1 MSEIE
6 REVVAFMNS
15 EKSIVV
21 KRDCPAVMVPSGE
34 TITLPAGSSVWV
46 TQSLGGAYTV
56 MTDRGYMVRI
66 DGIDGDAIGMAQ
78 VAEFKQNESTTVDD
92 GAEVEKHVW
101 DQLRSCFDPEI
112 PVNIVELGLI
122 YHCEVTPLSSGGHK
136 ATVRF
141 TLTAQGC
148 GMGQF
153 LKADM
158 QRKLLSVTGVREA
171 DIEIVWDPPWNQS
184 MISGAAKLQ
193 LGIS

>member
-1 MSEIE
+1 
-6 REVVAFMNS
+6 MNS

-34 TITLPAGSSVWV
+34 TTTLLAGSSVWV
-46 TQSLGGAYTV
+46 TQSLGGTYTV
-56 MTDRGYMVRI
+56 MTDRGYMVRV

-78 VAEFKQNESTTVDD
+78 VADPKQNESTTVEN
-92 GAEVEKHVW
+92 GGEVEKRVW

-112 PVNIVELGLI
+112 PVNIVDLGLI
-122 YHCEVTPLSSGGHK
+122 YHCDVTPLSDGGYK

-148 GMGQF
+148 GMGQL
-153 LKADM
+153 LKADI

-171 DIEIVWDPPWNQS
+171 DIEIVWDPPWNQRMLS
-184 MISGAAKLQ
+184 EAARLQ

>member
-1 MSEIE
+1 
-6 REVVAFMNS
+6 MNS
-15 EKSIVV
+15 EKSIIV
-21 KRDCPAVMVPSGE
+21 KRDCPAVMIPSGE
-34 TITLPAGSSVWV
+34 AATLAVGSCVWL
-46 TQSLGGAYTV
+46 TQALGGAYTV

-78 VAEFKQNESTTVDD
+78 VAEFKKDESTSVDD
-92 GAEVEKHVW
+92 GGGVEKHVW

-122 YHCEVTPLSSGGHK
+122 YRCEVTPLSSGGYK

-158 QRKLLSVTGVREA
+158 QRKLLSVTDVREA

-184 MISGAAKLQ
+184 MISGAAKQQ